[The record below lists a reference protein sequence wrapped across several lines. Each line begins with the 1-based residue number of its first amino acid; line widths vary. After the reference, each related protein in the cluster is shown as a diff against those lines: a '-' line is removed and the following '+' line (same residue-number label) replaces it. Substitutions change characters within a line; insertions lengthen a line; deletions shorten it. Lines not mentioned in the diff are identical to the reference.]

1 MRKRDVHMQRIYLDD
16 YVLQKDM
23 RIRIPKEIVRNL
35 NVKPG
40 ESFFEIYFDPSSREI
55 ILIAKDIKENET

>member
-1 MRKRDVHMQRIYLDD
+1 MRKRDIHMQRIYLDD

-40 ESFFEIYFDPSSREI
+40 ESFFEIYFNPSSREI
-55 ILIAKDIKENET
+55 ILIAKDTKENET

>member
-1 MRKRDVHMQRIYLDD
+1 MKKRDFRMQRIYLDD

-40 ESFFEIYFDPSSREI
+40 ESFFEVYFDPSSREI
-55 ILIAKDIKENET
+55 ILISKDDKENED

>member
-1 MRKRDVHMQRIYLDD
+1 MRKRDLRMQRIYLDD

-55 ILIAKDIKENET
+55 ILISKDTKENEN

>member
-1 MRKRDVHMQRIYLDD
+1 MRKRDIHMQRIYLDD

-40 ESFFEIYFDPSSREI
+40 ESFFEIYFNPSSKEI

>member
-1 MRKRDVHMQRIYLDD
+1 MRKRDIHMQRIYLDD

-40 ESFFEIYFDPSSREI
+40 ESFFEIYFNPSSREI

>member
-1 MRKRDVHMQRIYLDD
+1 MRKRDIHMQRIYLDD

-55 ILIAKDIKENET
+55 ILIAKDTKENET

>member
-1 MRKRDVHMQRIYLDD
+1 MGKNDVHMQRIYLDD

-40 ESFFEIYFDPSSREI
+40 ESFFEIYSDPSSREI
-55 ILIAKDIKENET
+55 VLVSKDSKRNEH

>member
-1 MRKRDVHMQRIYLDD
+1 MGKNDFHMQRIYLDD

-55 ILIAKDIKENET
+55 ILVSKAHQRNEN